1 MKLKGYQ
8 FLALYLVSHIISNF
22 KIMKKLF
29 LIIVTLLGFLFSSC
43 EKVIDVDLTKEP
55 PRLVIDAALTWIKGT
70 DGKSQSITLST
81 TSDYF
86 ISEIPKVSGAIVY
99 VNNTANA
106 KFDFIEESNNK
117 GKYTCTNFN
126 PVIGETYTL
135 TVISNG
141 ETYKGQEKLIAVNEI
156 LDVEQRDDF
165 GVNKDEYA
173 IRVNFQDVANQNN
186 FYVMSYKSPASVYP
200 IFEVFDDQFFE
211 GNKTFGL
218 FSDDKLKKGDMI
230 EIKLAQTSERYFN
243 YMRIL
248 TSTAT
253 GGGGGPFR
261 PSPAST
267 IRGNMVNQ
275 TKKDNFCLG
284 YFSVCEVDK
293 LVYKLE

>member
-1 MKLKGYQ
+1 MK
-8 FLALYLVSHIISNF
+8 N
-22 KIMKKLF
+22 LF
-29 LIIVTLLGFLFSSC
+29 LIIVIFLGFLFSSC
-43 EKVIDVDLTKEP
+43 EKVIDVDLAGEP
-55 PRLVIDAALTWIKGT
+55 PRLVIDAALTWVKGT
-70 DGKSQSITLST
+70 DGKNQSITLST
-81 TSDYF
+81 TGDYF
-86 ISEIPKVSGAIVY
+86 DTEIPKVSGAIVY

-106 KFDFIEESNNK
+106 KFDFIEESTQK

-141 ETYKGQEKLIAVNEI
+141 ETYKGQEKLTSVNEI

-173 IRVNFQDVANQNN
+173 IRVNFPDVPNQNN

-211 GNKTFGL
+211 GNETFGL
-218 FSDDKLKKGDMI
+218 FSDDKLKKGDAI

-243 YMRIL
+243 YMKIL
-248 TSTAT
+248 TSTAA

-275 TKKDNFCLG
+275 TNPKNFCLG
-284 YFSVCEVDK
+284 YFAVNEADK
-293 LVYKLE
+293 LLYILK

>member
-1 MKLKGYQ
+1 MK
-8 FLALYLVSHIISNF
+8 N
-22 KIMKKLF
+22 LF
-29 LIIVTLLGFLFSSC
+29 LIIVIFLGFLFSSC
-43 EKVIDVDLTKEP
+43 EKVIDVDLAGEP
-55 PRLVIDAALTWIKGT
+55 PRLVIDAALTWVKGT
-70 DGKSQSITLST
+70 DGKNQSITLST
-81 TSDYF
+81 TGDYF
-86 ISEIPKVSGAIVY
+86 ATEIPKVSGAIVY
-99 VNNTANA
+99 VNNTANTR
-106 KFDFIEESNNK
+106 FDFIEESNNK

-173 IRVNFQDVANQNN
+173 IRVNFQDAANQTN

-211 GNKTFGL
+211 GNETFGL
-218 FSDDKLKKGDMI
+218 FSDDKLKKGDAI
-230 EIKLAQTSERYFN
+230 DIKLTETSERYFN
-243 YMRIL
+243 YMKIL
-248 TSTAT
+248 TSTAA

-261 PSPAST
+261 PSPSSI

-275 TKKDNFCLG
+275 TNANNFCLG
-284 YFSVCEVDK
+284 YFSVSEVDTLTYTLK
-293 LVYKLE
+293 